1 MTEYEEYMAT
11 VCLNVVHNGFMA
23 QNVEDASNQT
33 SNVVGKSV
41 DTTEEIQKL
50 FNTLVTEL
58 RDLQEY
64 KNYLR
69 MSKDNAHGQTNHF
82 QTHVLLFTQILIRKV
97 VIDQFPSKSVKV
109 FRKIGWVS
117 IPSKSFKVL

>member
-1 MTEYEEYMAT
+1 M
-11 VCLNVVHNGFMA
+11 
-23 QNVEDASNQT
+23 
-33 SNVVGKSV
+33 GKSV